1 MPTTRFVIEDA
12 DHAEWQSEHASLPEA
27 WAELARLS
35 EVPWNEAPNVAPCTG
50 WQKCGRSYAIVEYD
64 ASSEPWRLIRKIPV
78 LGVSAAGA
86 VWAPGAA
93 QPA

>member
-1 MPTTRFVIEDA
+1 MPTTRFVIRDV

-27 WAELARLS
+27 RAELARLS
-35 EVPWNEAPNVAPCTG
+35 EVPWNA
-50 WQKCGRSYAIVEYD
+50 
-64 ASSEPWRLIRKIPV
+64 PV

>member
-1 MPTTRFVIEDA
+1 MPTTCFVIEDA

-35 EVPWNEAPNVAPCTG
+35 EAQW
-50 WQKCGRSYAIVEYD
+50 
-64 ASSEPWRLIRKIPV
+64 KIPV

-86 VWAPGAA
+86 VWAPGTA